1 MLLVEGGRAAREISK
16 AVINNNFAVV
26 NFFFVCVRAYN
37 SFHPHYHRQLVLDL
51 RQVHRNNRAGS
62 GGRLMHLPIRF
73 IVLLFCMT
81 DIIILNPH

>member
-1 MLLVEGGRAAREISK
+1 MLLVVGGRAAREISK

-51 RQVHRNNRAGS
+51 RKVHRNKRAGS
-62 GGRLMHLPIRF
+62 GRLMHLPIRF
-73 IVLLFCMT
+73 IVLLFYMT
-81 DIIILNPH
+81 DVLLY